1 MSSKESPNQDLDLVR
16 KVKAGDQQAWKEL
29 IETYEGRLLA
39 YIDCRI
45 NDRSTSEDIVQDA
58 FIGFLNSL
66 PNYDEDRPLES
77 YLFAICGYKLTD
89 YLRREGRRPVLQLRR
104 NTNQE
109 NQDQAWIGP
118 HRVASSIVRSAEQK
132 QIEEQVIQT
141 AISEQIEHWKRTD
154 QWTKLKVIEM
164 IYVKGSGNKQVAELL
179 AISEQQVA
187 NYKSDFQMKLRSIIQ
202 RMNLEQHVFP
212 ELYET
217 PAPEQ

>member
-1 MSSKESPNQDLDLVR
+1 MDDPLAVVYEATHPRLALEAVITTSRDTLAAARIVEPKVDAIDLNLGCPQR
-16 KVKAGDQQAWKEL
+16 IAHSGHF
-29 IETYEGRLLA
+29 GSFLL
-39 YIDCRI
+39 D
-45 NDRSTSEDIVQDA
+45 
-58 FIGFLNSL
+58 
-66 PNYDEDRPLES
+66 DEDRPLES

-89 YLRREGRRPVLQLRR
+89 YLRREGRRPVLELRR

-109 NQDQAWIGP
+109 TQDQAWVGP

-179 AISEQQVA
+179 AISEQKVA